1 MAYYNIVKPVP
12 KVVANYFF
20 GIISYFYFPN
30 AARIMEA
37 AAGKTELPFPVSTG
51 RLKNRSNI

>member
-12 KVVANYFF
+12 KEVANYFF

-30 AARIMEA
+30 GTRII
-37 AAGKTELPFPVSTG
+37 ELYG
-51 RLKNRSNI
+51 RKLRRNERELE